1 MRLKKLRKI
10 LGDNI
15 YYMVGIDGDYAGNYT
30 RKQLKQFNDLYV
42 ISIWTLTDRPGAVCL
57 DLITEDKRG

>member
-1 MRLKKLRKI
+1 MVT
-10 LGDNI
+10 I

-42 ISIWTLTDRPGAVCL
+42 ISIWTLNDRPGAVCL
-57 DLITEDKRG
+57 DLITEDKWR